1 MMPKGEIA
9 RAMLRSLCR
18 TALVAAL
25 PFLAAAPADARNAL
39 PPIVTSST
47 VPANGDV
54 NPYGVAIVPF
64 GFPGGGTINT
74 GDVLVS
80 NFNNSN
86 NLQGT
91 GSTIISLTPNGTI
104 APSGS
109 ANTFFQGPAGVG
121 LTTALGVL
129 ERGFVI
135 VGNTPTTDGTLATV
149 QAGSLLVLDRG
160 GNLVSTIPA
169 NASTAMNGPWDLT
182 IDDHFSTA
190 HLFVSNVLDGTVARL
205 ELAVS
210 ETGVTVTS
218 ATTIASGYQHVPNAA
233 ALVLG
238 PTGLAYNRG
247 ADLLVVA
254 STADNA
260 IFAVPHAAAAT
271 SSNGTGPMVFQ
282 DPSLRGPLALAFA
295 LDGTLL
301 TANGDAVNADPA
313 HPSEIVNFSLGGQF
327 IGQYNVDAGQG
338 GAFGLAVGF
347 AGNGSLNLVAIDD
360 VASSVTVLPIEPPA
374 EGIFFPF
381 GHRPTH

>member
-1 MMPKGEIA
+1 MLNREIT
-9 RAMLRSLCR
+9 RATLRRLYH
-18 TALVAAL
+18 AVLVAAL
-25 PFLAAAPADARNAL
+25 PLLAAAPAEARNAL

-47 VPANGDV
+47 MPANGDV

-64 GFPGGGTINT
+64 GFPGGGAINT
-74 GDVLVS
+74 GDILVS

-109 ANTFFQGPAGVG
+109 ANTFFQGPSGVG

-129 ERGFVI
+129 QRGFVI
-135 VGNTPTTDGTLATV
+135 VGNTPTTDGTVATI
-149 QAGSLLVLDRG
+149 QPGSLMVLDRN

-205 ELAVS
+205 ELAVG

-218 ATTIASGYQHVPNAA
+218 ATTIATGYQHVPNAA

-238 PTGLAYNRG
+238 PTGLAYNAG

-260 IFAVPHAAAAT
+260 IFAVLNAAAAT
-271 SSNGTGPMVFQ
+271 QANGTGPMVFNGS
-282 DPSLRGPLALAFA
+282 SLRGPLALAFA
-295 LDGTLL
+295 LDGSLL
-301 TANGDAVNADPA
+301 AANGDAVNADPA

-327 IGQYNVDAGQG
+327 IGEYNVDAGQG

-347 AGNGSLNLVAIDD
+347 AANGSLNLVTVDD
-360 VASSVTVLPIEPPA
+360 VSNSLTVLPIDPPT
-374 EGIFFPF
+374 ESIFLPSAR
-381 GHRPTH
+381 RPNP